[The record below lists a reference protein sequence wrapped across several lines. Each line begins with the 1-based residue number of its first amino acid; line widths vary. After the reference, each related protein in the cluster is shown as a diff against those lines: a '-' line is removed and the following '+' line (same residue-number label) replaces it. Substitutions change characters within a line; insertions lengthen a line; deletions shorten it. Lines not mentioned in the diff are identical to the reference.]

1 MRHFIVTAILTVAL
15 TSQLAFAASLPVR
28 LKYTTTAVST
38 SAYQELVALTSRG
51 VKAVS
56 VLNTGPNAVELAVGA
71 AGAEVV
77 QIVVPGTSQVAA
89 PAMVALPM
97 VMGYGARLSVIA
109 LDGANST
116 GELQLNLLYN

>member
-1 MRHFIVTAILTVAL
+1 MRHFIITAILALAL

-28 LKYTTTAVST
+28 LKYTTTQVTT
-38 SAYQELVALTSRG
+38 SVYQELVALTQRG

-71 AGAEVV
+71 AGSEVV